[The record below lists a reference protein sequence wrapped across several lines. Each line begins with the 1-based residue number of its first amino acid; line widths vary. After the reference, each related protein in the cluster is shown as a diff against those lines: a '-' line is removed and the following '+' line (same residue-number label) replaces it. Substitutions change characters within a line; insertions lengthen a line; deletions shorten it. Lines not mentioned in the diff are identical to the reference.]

1 MSRRVFIA
9 LVFIFNTL
17 DLFAQ
22 TPPVPDI
29 RCVSVKGDS
38 VTLTWITADT
48 TSFNLYHIYYSYDK
62 YADPYNKLSFE
73 VYNYETTYAKEDT
86 NVRKKPVYYYMVSV
100 DSTEYGTE
108 SLHSDTVSIIFMAV
122 TPLAGNS
129 VANLTWNHISEN
141 LGGQY
146 DIYQR
151 FELGNWQYMSSTS
164 NLFYND
170 TVRYPFCIDTLI
182 QYRVE
187 IQDDVLGCSSFS
199 TIGSGYFS
207 DGIAPAMV
215 EMDTVSVNLQ
225 GDVIV
230 TWFAVTGDTIRE
242 YIIYRQDYAGGS
254 FYTVDTVA
262 GNLMTYTDYGS
273 SATNHSVAYRVA
285 AVDGCNNIGLGGF
298 LNPYSTIFIDQID
311 FNYCDT
317 HIQLKWTP
325 NETLKP
331 PVQGYKL
338 YKVNP
343 SVSSSE
349 YIGETSDTSY
359 TYFYPFESDS
369 TYCFYVRAYN
379 IAGKSSSSAVR
390 CFMANRP
397 PQPDTLNF
405 KTASVDTVDN
415 NFIELD
421 FFADTATIGTSAV
434 IFRKTSVTDIYL
446 SIDTIPNLALLSDP
460 LVTYRDI
467 NVNVNDHSYYYKITV
482 IDSCNN
488 EAWLPFNEIRTIL
501 LRGML
506 KDNNVN
512 WLFWN
517 AFETLTGQ
525 VTAYEL
531 YRKIDGIVDTVIIL
545 PPSSLD
551 YEDDI
556 SSFAQSAGRFSYMV
570 RARIFLY
577 APDLNR
583 EIVYSYSN
591 ETLLTQRANLFI
603 PNAFTPNRDGIND
616 DFKPVNYFT
625 DLTGDYQMLIY
636 NRWGQK
642 IFETNDIQEPWKGDY
657 KGDPAP
663 SGVYVYYITYKSLE
677 GLDIQKHGT
686 VTLLR

>member
-9 LVFIFNTL
+9 LIFIFPTL

-22 TPPVPDI
+22 PLPVPDL
-29 RCVSVKGDS
+29 RCVSVNGDS
-38 VTLTWITADT
+38 VTLSWITADT

-62 YADPYNKLSFE
+62 YARYNKLSL
-73 VYNYETTYAKEDT
+73 VVHNYETTSFYQEN
-86 NVRKKPVYYYMVSV
+86 NVQINPVYYYMVTA
-100 DSTEYGTE
+100 DSIEYGTE
-108 SLHSDTVSIIFMAV
+108 SLHSDTVSTIFMTV

-129 VANLTWNHISEN
+129 IANLTWNHISAN
-141 LGGQY
+141 LAGQY
-146 DIYQR
+146 DIYR
-151 FELGNWQYMSSTS
+151 RLELSDWKYLTSTT

-187 IQDDVLGCSSFS
+187 IQDDVLECSSFS

-207 DGIAPAMV
+207 DGIDPVMV

-225 GDVIV
+225 GDVII
-230 TWFAVTGDTIRE
+230 TWFAVTGDTIKE
-242 YIIYRQDYAGGS
+242 YVIYRQDYAGGTFDIKGTVSGNETS
-254 FYTVDTVA
+254 FI
-262 GNLMTYTDYGS
+262 DYELE
-273 SATNHSVAYRVA
+273 ATIHSVAYRVA

-317 HIQLKWTP
+317 QIQLNWTP
-325 NETLKP
+325 NENLSP
-331 PVQGYKL
+331 PVQGYRL
-338 YKVNP
+338 YKVDP
-343 SVSSSE
+343 SSSSSE

-359 TYFYPFESDS
+359 TYFYPFDSDS

-379 IAGKSSSSAVR
+379 NSGKSSSSAVR
-390 CFMANRP
+390 CFIANRP

-405 KTASVDTVDN
+405 KIASVDTVGN
-415 NFIELD
+415 NFIELS

-434 IFRKTSVTDIYL
+434 IYRKTSLTDTYI
-446 SIDTIPNLALLSDP
+446 SIDTIPNLAMLSDP
-460 LVTYRDI
+460 LVTYRDN
-467 NVNVNDHSYYYKITV
+467 NVNVNDQSYYYKITV

-545 PPSSLD
+545 PPTSLD

-570 RARIFLY
+570 RADIFFY
-577 APDLNR
+577 APDLYR

-591 ETLLTQRANLFI
+591 ETLLTQRASLFL
-603 PNAFTPNRDGIND
+603 PNAFTPNNDGIND
-616 DFKPVNYFT
+616 DFKPVNFFT
-625 DLTGDYQMLIY
+625 DQTGDYQMVIY

-642 IFETNDIQEPWKGDY
+642 IFETNDIQEPWKGNY